1 MLKKVEDWLE
11 QLGLGQYAAVFTEND
26 IDWDLLGEIDQET
39 LKDIGITSAGHR
51 LQILKGI
58 KNLNQEQIVSS
69 SAGIEVPLSESIS
82 DSKNDANISGWS
94 RTPGE
99 RKPVTM
105 LFADIVGSTA
115 LTEQLDAE
123 DAHDLLYRATQHM
136 CQAVENNRGT
146 VCRFMG
152 DGIMAMFGAPI
163 ASERHALEA
172 CRAAMEMQTSISKYA
187 AALKKSHDLGVQ
199 IRVGLHSG
207 EVVVLEVGD
216 DADNP
221 EYDASGPTVPLAAR
235 MEQSA
240 EAGTVLMTTSTRALA
255 GNFVETDEQATV
267 TVKGISEPVVVHQLR
282 SILSAA
288 DSSIRSTRH
297 PFVGRRVE
305 LAQFRSLLDSCL
317 DTGHG
322 QTVYV
327 RGEAGIG
334 KSRLVEEITIIAQQ
348 CGLQPHKAL
357 VLDFGAGKGQEAIP
371 ALIRS
376 FLGITTGSGKEQRE
390 AALKQAE
397 NNGIADPEQRVYLN
411 DLLDL
416 SQSLELR
423 TLYDAMNAEVR
434 SAGKRE
440 AMSTVLTK
448 LAARQHRLVVIE

>member
-1 MLKKVEDWLE
+1 MSEKIEDWLE
-11 QLGLGQYAAVFTEND
+11 QLGLGQYAGVFKEND
-26 IDWDLLGEIDQET
+26 IGWDLLGEIDQET

-51 LQILKGI
+51 LQILKAI
-58 KNLNQEQIVSS
+58 KTLNPEQIVSA
-69 SAGIEVPLSESIS
+69 SAGAEVSLSESIS
-82 DSKNDANISGWS
+82 DLTNDANISGWS

-115 LTEQLDAE
+115 LTEELDAE

-187 AALKKSHDLGVQ
+187 AELNSSHGLGVQ

-216 DADNP
+216 DANNP

-240 EAGTVLMTTSTRALA
+240 VAGTVLMTAATRALA
-255 GNFVETDEQATV
+255 GNLIETDEHAAV
-267 TVKGISEPVVVHQLR
+267 TVKGISDPVVVHQLR
-282 SILSAA
+282 GILSAA
-288 DSSIRSTRH
+288 DSSIRRTRH

-327 RGEAGIG
+327 RG
-334 KSRLVEEITIIAQQ
+334 
-348 CGLQPHKAL
+348 
-357 VLDFGAGKGQEAIP
+357 
-371 ALIRS
+371 
-376 FLGITTGSGKEQRE
+376 
-390 AALKQAE
+390 
-397 NNGIADPEQRVYLN
+397 
-411 DLLDL
+411 
-416 SQSLELR
+416 
-423 TLYDAMNAEVR
+423 
-434 SAGKRE
+434 
-440 AMSTVLTK
+440 
-448 LAARQHRLVVIE
+448 